1 MDLHTLRHPSASAS
15 HIFEL
20 FDCLLKPKLLYGCEI
35 WGNGSCKSLELYHTR
50 FIKRTLDVK
59 STTNTSMIYAETGRF
74 PLAIDINV
82 QIIKYWL
89 KILRMESNSYVK
101 LVYNEMLQD
110 PTKHK
115 WIKYVKTILCSS
127 GFSGAWEQQLVHDE
141 RKFIKHFEQR
151 CRDMYIQDGMIFK
164 AVHVAGCIK
173 KLTKYIS
180 LKRI

>member
-1 MDLHTLRHPSASAS
+1 MKF
-15 HIFEL
+15 IIIEL
-20 FDCLLKPKLLYGCEI
+20 FDCLLEPKLLYGCEI

-50 FIKRTLDVK
+50 FIKRTIDVK

-89 KILRMESNSYVK
+89 KILIMESNSYVK

-115 WIKYVKTILCSS
+115 
-127 GFSGAWEQQLVHDE
+127 
-141 RKFIKHFEQR
+141 
-151 CRDMYIQDGMIFK
+151 
-164 AVHVAGCIK
+164 
-173 KLTKYIS
+173 
-180 LKRI
+180 

>member
-1 MDLHTLRHPSASAS
+1 MDLHTLRHPSTSAS
-15 HIFEL
+15 RLFEL

-35 WGNGSCKSLELYHTR
+35 WGNRSCKSLELYHTR
-50 FIKRTLDVK
+50 FIKKTLDVK
-59 STTNTSMIYAETGRF
+59 STTNASMIYAQTGRF

-101 LVYNEMLQD
+101 LVYMYNEM
-110 PTKHK
+110 
-115 WIKYVKTILCSS
+115 
-127 GFSGAWEQQLVHDE
+127 LVHDE

-151 CRDMYIQDGMIFK
+151 CRDKTVLMIFK
-164 AVHVAGCIK
+164 AVHIAGYIK
-173 KLTKYIS
+173 KLNKHIS